1 MNEGNSSNFCNGG
14 NCKKNR
20 FSWPPI
26 KAVDACFVSPDP
38 VVTPNQ
44 GIIVTMNR
52 YFYVAV
58 NNLVLTNG
66 VTLPVSDF
74 IDDRGQHITE
84 FKLFSPNGYVNF
96 YVNALMQEGNMYTVT
111 PTTVTIPPTNGTIFR
126 GTPIIIESLGFTL
139 SSI

>member
-1 MNEGNSSNFCNGG
+1 MYEESSSKYCDNETCQ
-14 NCKKNR
+14 KKR
-20 FSWPPI
+20 FSWPPM
-26 KAVDACFVSPDP
+26 KAVDACFVIPDP
-38 VVTPNQ
+38 VDPPNQ

-74 IDDRGQHITE
+74 IDDRGNHITE
-84 FKLFSPNGYVNF
+84 FNLFSPNGYVNF

-111 PTTVTIPPTNGTIFR
+111 PTSVTIPPTSGTIFR
-126 GTPIIIESLGFTL
+126 GTPIIVESLGFTL
-139 SSI
+139 SS